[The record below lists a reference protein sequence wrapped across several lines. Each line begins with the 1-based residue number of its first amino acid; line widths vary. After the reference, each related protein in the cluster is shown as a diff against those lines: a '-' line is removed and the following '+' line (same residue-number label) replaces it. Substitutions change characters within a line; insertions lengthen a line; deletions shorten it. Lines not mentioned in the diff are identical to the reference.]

1 MSNRQS
7 KYSISPNSGRLRK
20 KIRLHDDVPF
30 YHRKGFNDF
39 EFKRK
44 LVFAIILLLMG
55 LGIYKFVLIPDKS
68 LTDLAKVKP
77 KTDQNGKR

>member
-44 LVFAIILLLMG
+44 LVFGIILFFMC
-55 LGIYKFVLIPDKS
+55 LGIYFFVLTPEKTM
-68 LTDLAKVKP
+68 TDFTKVTP